1 MANTSIPKSWYKVYE
16 CNSPDMF
23 DFDSEAELF
32 ASDCLAKTHSFAYNE
47 WLASGKTKVY
57 TIIQPYDGSC
67 RGGYGFPEEQNG

>member
-32 ASDCLAKTHSFAYNE
+32 ASDCLAKTHSFAYNK
-47 WLASGKTKVY
+47 WLESGKTKVY

-67 RGGYGFPEEQNG
+67 RGGYGFPDEENG